1 MAAAPSEIAAEAPTA
16 GPPATLRAPH
26 SQIGQDERV
35 ARHFG
40 GKRGGT
46 FVEVG
51 ASDGV
56 RLSNSYAL
64 EAELGWRGV
73 CVEPIPAVYAKL
85 VRGRPLAFCSDRPL
99 LDRSGVEVE
108 FCVPP
113 ATTLAGIAEYLD
125 KRPHIRDAETKLRLT
140 TETLT
145 EVLDRARMPATIDYL
160 SLDTEGSELAIL
172 QGLDWSRYRFRMI
185 HVEHNRLEP
194 RRSEIKAFLEARG
207 YRRTAQIRFDD
218 EYCLPHA

>member
-1 MAAAPSEIAAEAPTA
+1 MAAHSDILKAP
-16 GPPATLRAPH
+16 R
-26 SQIGQDERV
+26 SQIGQDERA

-40 GKRGGT
+40 GKRGGS
-46 FVEVG
+46 FVEIG

-73 CVEPIPAVYAKL
+73 CVEPIPEVYAKL
-85 VRGRPLAFCSDRPL
+85 VRNRPLAFCSDRPL
-99 LDRSGVEVE
+99 LDRRDVEVE
-108 FCVPP
+108 FCVPT
-113 ATTLAGIAEYLD
+113 ASTLSGITEFLD
-125 KRPHIRDAETKLRLT
+125 ARPVVREAKTKLRLT

-145 EVLDRARMPATIDYL
+145 DVLDRAGMPATIDYL

-172 QGLDWSRYRFRMI
+172 RGLDWSRYRFRLI
-185 HVEHNRLEP
+185 HVEHNRMEP

-207 YRRTAQIRFDD
+207 YRRTARIRFDD
-218 EYCLPHA
+218 EYCLQA